1 MFYYQALY
9 WRSLDEPP
17 SGLIVVEGSPG
28 PLRAVIWNHR
38 VKAWTCDPDSAA
50 WILYDDRNSDRWS
63 EVDRARAEEI
73 ARSLGTELPSEPEL
87 HRICGEP
94 APA

>member
-1 MFYYQALY
+1 V
-9 WRSLDEPP
+9 RN
-17 SGLIVVEGSPG
+17 V
-28 PLRAVIWNHR
+28 R
-38 VKAWTCDPDSAA
+38 
-50 WILYDDRNSDRWS
+50 YDDRNSDRWS

-94 APA
+94 AYACSPCSKVPSESAGD